1 MVHIAGG
8 KNMSNYSFD
17 EIIDRKNTNSLKYDF
32 AVERGKPA
40 GVLPLWV
47 ADMDFKTAP
56 GITDALIEAATH
68 GIFGYTEA
76 KDDYINAVIKWY
88 KRRFDVDYS
97 SEWLIKT
104 PGIVF
109 ALALAVKAYTNPGD
123 GVLIQTPVYYP
134 FYEVIRDNDR
144 RIIESPLKN
153 ENNKFS
159 VDFDDFEEKVKSEKV
174 KLFILCSPHNP
185 VGRVW
190 TKAELEKVVAICKKY
205 NVIIVSDEIH
215 CDFVYEGY
223 VHTPTLS
230 VAGDYK
236 DNIIVCTSPGKTF
249 NIAGIQVSNIFIP
262 GDELRHKFQQE
273 LNASGYSQLNTFAIK
288 ACTAAYETGEEW
300 LEELKAY
307 LKGNLDFV
315 KEFISTRL
323 PKIKLTEPEGTYLIW
338 LDLSEY
344 GLSKEELNDLI
355 INKAGL
361 WLDAGHI
368 FGEDYEQYQ
377 RIVIAAPRQTIKEAF
392 EKLEQALK
400 SVK

>member
-1 MVHIAGG
+1 
-8 KNMSNYSFD
+8 MSNYSFD
-17 EIIDRKNTNSLKYDF
+17 EVIDRKNTNSLKYDF

-40 GVLPLWV
+40 EVLPLWV

-56 GITDALIEAATH
+56 GVTAALVEAATH

-76 KDDYINAVIKWY
+76 KENYAAAVINWY
-88 KRRFDVDYS
+88 KKRFGVTYH
-97 SEWLIKT
+97 SEWLVKT

-134 FYEVIRDNDR
+134 FYEVIRDNNR
-144 RIIESPLKN
+144 RIVENPLIN
-153 ENNKFS
+153 DNNKFT
-159 VDFDDFEEKVKSEKV
+159 VDFEDFEEKVRTENI

-190 TKAELEKVVAICKKY
+190 TKDELEKVVSICRKH

-223 VHTPTLS
+223 THTPTLE
-230 VAGDYK
+230 VAGDYSE
-236 DNIIVCTSPGKTF
+236 NVIICTSPGKTF
-249 NIAGIQVSNIFIP
+249 NIAGIQDSNIFIP
-262 GDELRHKFQQE
+262 GKELRQKFQQE

-288 ACTAAYETGEEW
+288 ACIAAYETGEEW
-300 LEELKAY
+300 LDELKKY

-315 KEFISTRL
+315 KEFIATRL
-323 PKIKLTEPEGTYLIW
+323 PKVKLTEPEGTYLIW
-338 LDLSEY
+338 LDFSEY
-344 GLSKEELNDLI
+344 GFTKEELNDLV

-368 FGEDYEQYQ
+368 FGEAYEQYQ
-377 RIVIAAPRQTIKEAF
+377 RIVIAAPRATIREAF
-392 EKLEQALK
+392 EKLEKALL
-400 SVK
+400 

>member
-1 MVHIAGG
+1 
-8 KNMSNYSFD
+8 MSNYSFD
-17 EIIDRKNTNSLKYDF
+17 EVIDRKNTNSLKYDF

-40 GVLPLWV
+40 EVLPLWV

-56 GITDALIEAATH
+56 GVTSALVEAATH

-76 KDDYINAVIKWY
+76 KENYAAAVINWY
-88 KRRFDVDYS
+88 KKRFGITYKG
-97 SEWLIKT
+97 EWLVKT

-109 ALALAVKAYTNPGD
+109 ALALAVKAYTNSGD

-134 FYEVIRDNDR
+134 FYEVIRDNNR
-144 RIIESPLKN
+144 RIIENPLIN
-153 ENNKFS
+153 DNNKFS
-159 VDFDDFEEKVKSEKV
+159 VDFEDFEEKIKREKV

-190 TKAELEKVVAICKKY
+190 TKDELEKVVSICKKH

-223 VHTPTLS
+223 THTPTLE
-230 VAGDYK
+230 VAGDYSE
-236 DNIIVCTSPGKTF
+236 NVIICTSPGKTF
-249 NIAGIQVSNIFIP
+249 NIAGIQDSNIFIP
-262 GDELRHKFQQE
+262 GKELRQKFQQE

-288 ACTAAYETGEEW
+288 ACIAAYETGEEW
-300 LEELKAY
+300 LDELKKY

-315 KEFISTRL
+315 KEFIATRL
-323 PKIKLTEPEGTYLIW
+323 PKVKLTEPEGTYLIW
-338 LDLSEY
+338 LDFSEY
-344 GLSKEELNDLI
+344 GLSKEELNDLV

-368 FGEDYEQYQ
+368 FGEAYEQYQ
-377 RIVIAAPRQTIKEAF
+377 RIVIAAPRTTISEAF
-392 EKLEQALK
+392 EKLAQAL
-400 SVK
+400 SNL